1 MLILERIRTNPWT
14 GLSFGIAA
22 SALLF
27 AACAD
32 ESPIRT
38 TKHSTPAPA
47 ARAASTPSA
56 TGIDVPQRAS
66 SVASRSFPAAAEL
79 PTPAPAAI
87 SELDFIGPPA
97 PPKAAE
103 VAAAWGEGVALYD
116 SGDYTGAI
124 VPLQIAADG
133 LPGEPYTQYLFGLA
147 LWKVGEFDSAER
159 ALRAASD
166 LNPDSIKTWINLA
179 RVRLDQDDSHG
190 ALAAADSALAID
202 AGSADAVHQRGRAL
216 AALKRNDDALEA
228 LERAYELDPENGYVA
243 NTLGYLLL
251 QSDRAA
257 DALSYLE
264 AARERLPEVAYVRNN
279 LGVAYE
285 RSGDLASAVG
295 EYRAAIEAGDSGG
308 KALASIGRLEPLAE
322 RLAANPASDEV
333 MADASEGSNDG
344 ETAEA
349 ATTQASLE
357 TDPAGN

>member
-1 MLILERIRTNPWT
+1 MLILKKIRTNPWT
-14 GLSFGIAA
+14 GLSVGIAA

-32 ESPIRT
+32 ESPVRT
-38 TKHSTPAPA
+38 TKRSTPAPV
-47 ARAASTPSA
+47 ARAAQTPST
-56 TGIDVPQRAS
+56 TGIGIPQRAS
-66 SVASRSFPAAAEL
+66 HSASHQATVPAEL
-79 PTPAPAAI
+79 PPSTLAAI
-87 SELDFIGPPA
+87 SESSFIGPPA
-97 PPKAAE
+97 PPTAAE
-103 VAAAWGEGVALYD
+103 VAASWGEGVALYD

-133 LPGEPYTQYLFGLA
+133 LPDEPYTQYLFGLA

-159 ALRAASD
+159 ALRVASD

-179 RVRLDQDDSHG
+179 RVRLDKDDAQG

-251 QSDRAA
+251 QSDRAG
-257 DALSYLE
+257 DALPYLE

-285 RSGDLASAVG
+285 RSGDIASAVG
-295 EYRAAIEAGDSGG
+295 EYRAAVEAGDSGG
-308 KALASIGRLEPLAE
+308 KALASIGRLEPILE
-322 RLAANPASDEV
+322 RFAANLASDEEAAEV
-333 MADASEGSNDG
+333 IERGDDEETADAG
-344 ETAEA
+344 
-349 ATTQASLE
+349 TTQASME
-357 TDPAGN
+357 IDPAGN